1 MQKQNAKEMP
11 RVFYSRHM
19 VGGVAGYQD
28 ENILVSTDTIKK
40 MSKSFEGKPVF
51 VGHQDVNL
59 ENIQAEADGYVSDSF
74 YNELDGWFWTKF
86 VIVSDAGQEA
96 IQKGWSVSNAYIPTE
111 IAGGGTFL
119 NMPFNRE
126 IVGGEFTHLAIVS
139 NPRYEEACIMNAD
152 EYKTYNNSK
161 REQLNDLKNSKEQT
175 EESTKMLKFWKKTEV
190 SNSEEIASI
199 HHTLENGKEV
209 SVADMIETVVN
220 AKKEEDEAKAKS
232 EAEAKAKADEKENGF
247 DMEKKLQVGESEM
260 TFNELVSE
268 YLTLSEKKNAED
280 EEKEKD
286 EVKKKEKENALE
298 NEKEAEAKVEAEAGK
313 KHFVDLKNSIS
324 EGEEDVSPTP
334 EATSDKI
341 KRGKE
346 RY

>member
-40 MSKSFEGKPVF
+40 MSKSFEGKPVY

-59 ENIQAEADGYVSDSF
+59 ENIQVEADGYVSDSF

-139 NPRYEEACIMNAD
+139 NPRYEEACIMNVD
-152 EYKTYNNSK
+152 EFKTYNSSK
-161 REQLNDLKNSKEQT
+161 REQLNELKNSKEQT
-175 EESTKMLKFWKKTEV
+175 EESTKMFKFFKKTEI
-190 SNSEEIASI
+190 SNSEEIAGAYI
-199 HHTLENGKEV
+199 TLENGKEV
-209 SVADMIETVVN
+209 SVADMIASLEN
-220 AKKEEDEAKAKS
+220 AKKEEDEAKAK
-232 EAEAKAKADEKENGF
+232 ADEKENET
-247 DMEKKLQVGESEM
+247 DMETKIQVGESEM
-260 TFNELVSE
+260 TLNELVSK
-268 YLTLSEKKNAED
+268 YTTLSEKKNAEE

-286 EVKKKEKENALE
+286 EVEKKEKENALE
-298 NEKEAEAKVEAEAGK
+298 DEKEAEAKAEAEAGK
-313 KHFVDLKNSIS
+313 KHFTDLKNSIS
-324 EGEEDVSPTP
+324 EGEEDVSPTL